1 MKLHAR
7 FFIKNA
13 SLLAFALLSSLTAGA
28 AFAATNI
35 GRANIG
41 ADPDPG
47 DADYVTDS
55 ATLTLTSTTLAVAKL
70 AFLNDASGTQ
80 ITSGSSVVKGS
91 IVKFMIYIDNSTS
104 TQASDV
110 RLSDLLNDT
119 DFTYQAGSLSWNNNV
134 TNTAATVASIF
145 ANTDRD
151 GANTGVALT
160 DAVSGADVASVNT
173 AASPDQ
179 VTMGAHSTQTNATLN
194 IPAGKIAAF
203 IFKARVN

>member
-1 MKLHAR
+1 MKLLEISFR
-7 FFIKNA
+7 NVF
-13 SLLAFALLSSLTAGA
+13 LLALALLLFMATGA
-28 AFAATNI
+28 VFAASNI

-47 DADYVTDS
+47 DVDYVTDS
-55 ATLTLTSTTLAVAKL
+55 ATLTLTSTTLSVAKL
-70 AFLNDASGTQ
+70 AFLNDATGTQ

-110 RLSDLLNDT
+110 RLEDLLNDT
-119 DFTYQAGSLSWNNNV
+119 DFTYQAGTLSWNNNV
-134 TNTAATVASIF
+134 TNTATAVATIF

-160 DAVSGADVASVNT
+160 DAISGADVASMDT
-173 AASPDQ
+173 TASPDRI
-179 VTMGAHSTQTNATLN
+179 TMGAHSAQANGTLN